1 MAYTSLDDFK
11 QKTGVNV
18 SAEDAALINKSPEF
32 ANEFY
37 KQKDAWLNSGGDV
50 KKQQDANYALNNA
63 REAYGNYTG
72 GTDGMDVVR
81 YGNTVQVPNNQWST
95 LNSQLNGLTSMI
107 REGTD
112 AQVAAQRKQQ
122 ELARYQ
128 AQKQKEGV
136 TAGYYAG
143 LGALNEA
150 AANNG
155 YSPLGGQSR
164 SEQANAVSQM
174 TQAQNNIENTLQTNI
189 AQIES
194 NIANLVQQGRL
205 AEAEQ
210 QFNNL
215 QFLKQEE
222 QRAIDNQYRN
232 DAFEWQKQNDLFNRA
247 IAEGNLLGV
256 YNGMPTL
263 AKQQLVE
270 SIRQFDKTFDENV
283 RQFGL
288 NYALQEA
295 QLKLQQQQLALSAS
309 RSGGGGGSSGMMP
322 EQLLSYAQ
330 WFIDNGREIPYDLEL
345 AIGALFG
352 GSGSSGIGSSSYS
365 SGQSSLRP
373 SSVTSFASGM
383 DMGPAYQAIMGA
395 KNSPTSGNSL
405 SDLEWNIIKDMPSTI
420 GRE

>member
-164 SEQANAVSQM
+164 SEQANAISQM

-215 QFLKQEE
+215 QVLLQEDQRALDNQHRNDVFEE
-222 QRAIDNQYRN
+222 QKRSTRVQEA
-232 DAFEWQKQNDLFNRA
+232 L
-247 IAEGNLLGV
+247 AEGNLLGV
-256 YNGMPTL
+256 YNGLPTL

-270 SIRQFDKTFDENV
+270 SIRQFNVTFDEDV
-283 RQFGL
+283 RRYGL
-288 NYALQEA
+288 NYALELA
-295 QLKLQQQQLALSAS
+295 DRKLRQQQLALSAS
-309 RSGGGGGSSGMMP
+309 RSGDSGINGMTP
-322 EQLLSYAQ
+322 EKILSYAQ

-345 AIGALFG
+345 AIGGLFG
-352 GSGSSGIGSSSYS
+352 E
-365 SGQSSLRP
+365 QSSP
-373 SSVTSFASGM
+373 
-383 DMGPAYQAIMGA
+383 PQPEYQY
-395 KNSPTSGNSL
+395 NSPVNYSQVESVVGPLIQNGNTSGALAYLDKLKGDGRISDSMILDLLSL
-405 SDLEWNIIKDMPSTI
+405 YPSL
-420 GRE
+420 GQYLR

>member
-232 DAFEWQKQNDLFNRA
+232 DAFEEQKRSTRVQEAL
-247 IAEGNLLGV
+247 AEGNLMGV
-256 YNGMPTL
+256 YNGLPTL

-270 SIRQFDKTFDENV
+270 SIRQFNVTFDEDV
-283 RQFGL
+283 RRYGL
-288 NYALQEA
+288 EYAFRKAEFEFS
-295 QLKLQQQQLALSAS
+295 KQQAALNAS
-309 RSGGGGGSSGMMP
+309 RSGGSGISGMTP
-322 EQLLSYAQ
+322 EKILSYAQ

-345 AIGALFG
+345 AIGGLFG
-352 GSGSSGIGSSSYS
+352 E
-365 SGQSSLRP
+365 QSSP
-373 SSVTSFASGM
+373 
-383 DMGPAYQAIMGA
+383 PQPEYQY
-395 KNSPTSGNSL
+395 NSPVNYSQVESVVGPLIQNGNTSGALAYLDKLKGDGRISDSMILDLLSL
-405 SDLEWNIIKDMPSTI
+405 YPSL
-420 GRE
+420 GQYLR

>member
-1 MAYTSLDDFK
+1 
-11 QKTGVNV
+11 
-18 SAEDAALINKSPEF
+18 
-32 ANEFY
+32 
-37 KQKDAWLNSGGDV
+37 
-50 KKQQDANYALNNA
+50 
-63 REAYGNYTG
+63 
-72 GTDGMDVVR
+72 
-81 YGNTVQVPNNQWST
+81 
-95 LNSQLNGLTSMI
+95 MI

-155 YSPLGGQSR
+155 YSSLGGQSR

-222 QRAIDNQYRN
+222 QRVLDNQYRN

-247 IAEGNLLGV
+247 IAEGNLTGV
-256 YNGMPTL
+256 YNGLPTL

-288 NYALQEA
+288 NNALQEA

-309 RSGGGGGSSGMMP
+309 RSGGSGINGMTP
-322 EQLLSYAQ
+322 EKILSYAQ

-345 AIGALFG
+345 AIGGLFG
-352 GSGSSGIGSSSYS
+352 GDSSNGSGSTYS
-365 SGQSSLRP
+365 ASGQSSWKP
-373 SSVTSFASGM
+373 ASVTSFASGM

>member
-232 DAFEWQKQNDLFNRA
+232 DAFEEQKRSTRVQEAL
-247 IAEGNLLGV
+247 AEGNLLGV
-256 YNGMPTL
+256 YNGLPTL

-270 SIRQFDKTFDENV
+270 SIRQFNVTFDEDV
-283 RQFGL
+283 RRYGL
-288 NYALQEA
+288 NYALELA
-295 QLKLQQQQLALSAS
+295 DRKLRQQQLALSAS
-309 RSGGGGGSSGMMP
+309 RSGDSGINGMTP
-322 EQLLSYAQ
+322 EKILSYAQ

-345 AIGALFG
+345 AIGGLFG
-352 GSGSSGIGSSSYS
+352 E
-365 SGQSSLRP
+365 QSSP
-373 SSVTSFASGM
+373 
-383 DMGPAYQAIMGA
+383 PQPEYQY
-395 KNSPTSGNSL
+395 NSPVNYSQVESVVGPLIQNGNASDALAYLNELKGDDRIQDSMILDIVSL
-405 SDLEWNIIKDMPSTI
+405 YPSLEQYL
-420 GRE
+420 R

>member
-63 REAYGNYTG
+63 REAYGNFTG

-81 YGNTVQVPNNQWST
+81 YGNTVQTPNNQWST

-164 SEQANAVSQM
+164 SEQANAISQM

-215 QFLKQEE
+215 QVLLQEDQRALDNQHRNDVFEE
-222 QRAIDNQYRN
+222 QKRSTRVQEA
-232 DAFEWQKQNDLFNRA
+232 L
-247 IAEGNLLGV
+247 AEGNLLGV
-256 YNGMPTL
+256 YNGLPTL

-270 SIRQFDKTFDENV
+270 SIRQFNVTFDEDV
-283 RQFGL
+283 RRYGL
-288 NYALQEA
+288 NYALELA
-295 QLKLQQQQLALSAS
+295 DRKLRQQQLALSAS
-309 RSGGGGGSSGMMP
+309 RSGDSGINGMTP
-322 EQLLSYAQ
+322 EKILSYAQ

-345 AIGALFG
+345 AIGGLFG
-352 GSGSSGIGSSSYS
+352 E
-365 SGQSSLRP
+365 QSSP
-373 SSVTSFASGM
+373 
-383 DMGPAYQAIMGA
+383 PQPEYQY
-395 KNSPTSGNSL
+395 NSPVNYSQVESVVGPLIQNGNTSGALAYLDKLKGDGRISDSMILDLLSL
-405 SDLEWNIIKDMPSTI
+405 YPSL
-420 GRE
+420 GQYLR

>member
-63 REAYGNYTG
+63 REAYGNFTG

-81 YGNTVQVPNNQWST
+81 YGNTVQTPNNRWST

-155 YSPLGGQSR
+155 YSSLGGQSR

-222 QRAIDNQYRN
+222 QRVLDNQYRN

-247 IAEGNLLGV
+247 IAEGNLTGV
-256 YNGMPTL
+256 YNGLPTL

-309 RSGGGGGSSGMMP
+309 RSGGSGGNSINDILSQYTWHIENGLDVP
-322 EQLLSYAQ
+322 PALLNAYNSIYGITNNEDQPQASYQ
-330 WFIDNGREIPYDLEL
+330 YNSPINYNQVESIVGPLIQNGN
-345 AIGALFG
+345 ASGALAYIDG
-352 GSGSSGIGSSSYS
+352 LKADGRISDSIILDLV
-365 SGQSSLRP
+365 SLY
-373 SSVTSFASGM
+373 
-383 DMGPAYQAIMGA
+383 PALQQYLG
-395 KNSPTSGNSL
+395 
-405 SDLEWNIIKDMPSTI
+405 
-420 GRE
+420 

>member
-309 RSGGGGGSSGMMP
+309 RSGGGGGSSGDMNYSD
-322 EQLLSYAQ
+322 LS
-330 WFIDNGREIPYDLEL
+330 IMDLEGL
-345 AIGALFG
+345 YQYYIGNGLQVPPRLQQEYNRRAG
-352 GSGSSGIGSSSYS
+352 V
-365 SGQSSLRP
+365 QT
-373 SSVTSFASGM
+373 V
-383 DMGPAYQAIMGA
+383 
-395 KNSPTSGNSL
+395 SGNQPYANDNSFPIFGTDIW
-405 SDLEWNIIKDMPSTI
+405 STYRSPSANKPVVTEDPLVMDI
-420 GRE
+420 LNNDPYYKR

>member
-63 REAYGNYTG
+63 REAYGNFTG

-81 YGNTVQVPNNQWST
+81 YGNTVQTPNNQWST

-155 YSPLGGQSR
+155 YSSLGGQSR

-222 QRAIDNQYRN
+222 QRVLDNQYRN

-247 IAEGNLLGV
+247 IAEGNLTGV
-256 YNGMPTL
+256 YNGLPTL

-309 RSGGGGGSSGMMP
+309 RSGGSGGRSVNDILAEYEWHIEKGMDIP
-322 EQLLSYAQ
+322 PSLLNEYNAIYGITNNGDQPQASYQ
-330 WFIDNGREIPYDLEL
+330 YNSPINYNQVESIVGPLIQNGN
-345 AIGALFG
+345 ASGALAYIDG
-352 GSGSSGIGSSSYS
+352 LKADGRISDSIILDLV
-365 SGQSSLRP
+365 SLY
-373 SSVTSFASGM
+373 
-383 DMGPAYQAIMGA
+383 PALQQYLG
-395 KNSPTSGNSL
+395 
-405 SDLEWNIIKDMPSTI
+405 
-420 GRE
+420 

>member
-309 RSGGGGGSSGMMP
+309 RSGDSGINGMTP
-322 EQLLSYAQ
+322 EKILSYAQ

-345 AIGALFG
+345 AIGGLFG
-352 GSGSSGIGSSSYS
+352 E
-365 SGQSSLRP
+365 QSSP
-373 SSVTSFASGM
+373 
-383 DMGPAYQAIMGA
+383 PQPEYQY
-395 KNSPTSGNSL
+395 NSPVNYSQVESVVGPLIQNGNTSGALAYLDKLKGDGRISDSMILDLLSL
-405 SDLEWNIIKDMPSTI
+405 YPSL
-420 GRE
+420 GQYLR